1 MQVGLVA
8 KKIGMSQ
15 VLSDDGRS
23 IPVTL
28 LKLEKNVVLA
38 HKTADKHGYDAV
50 VIGAFPIHERK
61 LTKPMKNF
69 FSKQNAENFGI
80 VKEFRSSGE
89 KVAVGTELGLDTI
102 SAGEVI
108 DVTGISIGKGFAGG
122 IKRHG
127 FGGLRASHGVSITH
141 RCLGSTGQRQEP
153 AKVFKGK
160 KMAGHMG
167 ARQVTTLNLLVQNV
181 DSSLGLIAVKG
192 SFPGAKNGIVFLRS
206 AVKGTATAKAA
217 KDTIS
222 E

>member
-23 IPVTL
+23 IPITL
-28 LKLEKNVVLA
+28 LKLGKNVILA
-38 HKTADKHGYDAV
+38 HKIADKHGYDAV
-50 VIGAFPIHERK
+50 VVGAFPVHERK
-61 LTKPMKNF
+61 LTKPMRVF

-80 VKEFRSSGE
+80 IKEFRTSGD
-89 KVAVGTELGLDTI
+89 KVAVGAELGLDTI
-102 SAGEVI
+102 SLGEVI
-108 DVTGISIGKGFAGG
+108 DVTGVSIGKGFAGG

-167 ARQVTTLNLLVQNV
+167 AKQVTMLNLPVHSV

-192 SFPGAKNGIVFLRS
+192 SIPGAKNGVVFLRS
-206 AVKGTATAKAA
+206 AVKGVTAAGATKGAVNK
-217 KDTIS
+217 
-222 E
+222 